1 VWGLKNG
8 IVPLDVLVNGPAFL
22 YVQIYH
28 LTHTPLLKMMVYL
41 FYLKLVLWFVTKPL
55 VDDVGEM
62 TNVMETTR
70 LDFFMEI

>member
-1 VWGLKNG
+1 M
-8 IVPLDVLVNGPAFL
+8 PLDVLVNGLALL

-28 LTHTPLLKMMVYL
+28 LTHTPLLKMMGYL
-41 FYLKLVLWFVTKPL
+41 FYLKLFLWFVIEPL